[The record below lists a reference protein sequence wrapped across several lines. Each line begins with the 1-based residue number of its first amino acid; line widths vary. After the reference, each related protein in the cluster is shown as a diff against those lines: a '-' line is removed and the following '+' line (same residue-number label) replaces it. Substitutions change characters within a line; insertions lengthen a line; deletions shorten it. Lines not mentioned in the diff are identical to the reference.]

1 MPNINAAY
9 TWEIQTCNSGHCAYS
24 MPLRNQVTQNG
35 ITYYD
40 CSSFQWFACKQAGFD
55 VAAANKYSMV
65 QSGYYTEAQAEAN
78 KNWPWTTP
86 YMRNALLYLGFQE
99 LPITGEWKP
108 GDILVNPN
116 QGAKGHTE
124 MVYQGGNAQGICM
137 GARGSGVSISTIV
150 TTASGG
156 PYTQLFRY
164 GEGGTGEQGGAG
176 FYPSSMYVVAAIC
189 GNWWQESGINP
200 GVYEGLHVVP
210 LTDNNVYGGYGFG
223 QWTNSV
229 QYSVYRRTALIEWL
243 RANGYADDSPEGEV
257 AFMYH
262 ENYWI
267 PKSHSGGYT
276 TLESFL
282 KSTSTDLASLTA
294 AFLDAWEGIY
304 SDAQFQL
311 RYSNAQRVF
320 DYIREH
326 AQDASIT
333 TWAIGNRY
341 LTEQERLNNAV
352 LLYRMISAGG
362 GGGGV
367 KPTYPNWTPK
377 PKPSHR
383 TRASKMPLYMY
394 LRTAYKRQ
402 Y

>member
-1 MPNINAAY
+1 MSGNINAAY

-24 MPLRNQVTQNG
+24 MQLRNQITQNG

-40 CSSFQWFACKQAGFD
+40 CSSFQWFALKQAGFD
-55 VAAANKYSMV
+55 VVAANGG
-65 QSGYYTEAQAEAN
+65 QT
-78 KNWPWTTP
+78 WPWTTP
-86 YMRNALLYLGFQE
+86 TMRNGLLYLGFQE

-108 GDILVNPN
+108 GDIVVNPN
-116 QGAKGHTE
+116 PGAKGHTE

-137 GARGSGVSISTIV
+137 GARGSGVSIATWV
-150 TTASGG
+150 TTAASGA
-156 PYTQLFRY
+156 YSQLFRY
-164 GEGGTGEQGGAG
+164 GQGGTGEQGSAG

-200 GVYEGLHVVP
+200 GVYESLRVVP
-210 LTDNNVYGGYGFG
+210 LTDNSVYGGYGLG

-229 QYSVYRRTALIEWL
+229 QYSVYRRTALVEWL
-243 RANGYADDSPEGEV
+243 RANGYADDSPEGQV

-267 PKSHSGGYT
+267 PKQHSGGYT
-276 TLESFL
+276 SLQSFL
-282 KSTSTDLASLTA
+282 QSTSTDLAALTA

-311 RYSNAQRVF
+311 RYANAQRVF

-326 AQDASIT
+326 AQDANIT

-341 LTEQERLNNAV
+341 LSEDERLNNAV

-362 GGGGV
+362 GGGGAY
-367 KPTYPNWTPK
+367 PTYPQWTPIAGK
-377 PKPSHR
+377 RKG
-383 TRASKMPLYMY
+383 KMPLYLMCRY
-394 LRTAYKRQ
+394 NYRSQRRY
-402 Y
+402 

>member
-1 MPNINAAY
+1 
-9 TWEIQTCNSGHCAYS
+9 

-55 VAAANKYSMV
+55 VVAANKYSMI

-108 GDILVNPN
+108 GDIVVNPN
-116 QGAKGHTE
+116 SGAKGHTE

-164 GEGGTGEQGGAG
+164 GQGGTGEQGAAG

-200 GVYEGLHVVP
+200 GVYEGLRVVP
-210 LTDNNVYGGYGFG
+210 LTDNSVYGGYGLG

-229 QYSVYRRTALIEWL
+229 QYDVYRRTALVEWL
-243 RANGYADDSPEGEV
+243 RANGYADDSAEGQV

-267 PKSHSGGYT
+267 SKSHSGGYT
-276 TLESFL
+276 SLQAFL
-282 KSTSTDLASLTA
+282 QSTSTDLATLTA

-311 RYSNAQRVF
+311 RYANAQRVF
-320 DYIREH
+320 EYIQAH
-326 AQDASIT
+326 AQDSSIT
-333 TWAIGNRY
+333 TWAVGNRY
-341 LTEQERLNNAV
+341 LSEEERLNNAV

-362 GGGGV
+362 GGGGFW
-367 KPTYPNWTPK
+367 PNWPQWTPK
-377 PKPSHR
+377 PPNRK
-383 TRASKMPLYMY
+383 RAGKMPLYLY